1 MLRTNN
7 PNERGCVPFLPQGRG
22 VNETGR
28 NAFCLGDA
36 MSEIKSL
43 LPEELSHNCDPDSLG
58 FATTADVAALTG
70 PLGQE
75 RATNAVEF
83 GLGIETEGFN
93 VYAAGRP
100 GTGRNT
106 SVMEHATRKA
116 KSENPP
122 DDWCYVYNFRDPYRP
137 RAIHMSPGKGPE
149 FASDMDEFVKT
160 ARVEMPRAFESDN
173 YEKRKNEILDS
184 IQRKR
189 EAMLTE
195 LQKESAEL
203 GFSIEATPVGIASVP
218 LTRDGRPYTREE
230 YEALPDDIKDNV
242 KRKGAKLQE
251 STNQFVA
258 RSRTMEKEAQEK
270 LHELDTEIA
279 LFAVGHLLEDL
290 RGKYQLCEGFGNCG
304 DILDYLDCVE
314 KDIVEHLDDFR
325 SPEKRQQGVP
335 PMMAELVEPA
345 FDRYRV
351 NVFLT
356 REDLDGA
363 PVIGEGHPTYP
374 NLLGKIDYKARFGF
388 MSTDHNM
395 LKPGALHRA
404 NGGYLIVQA
413 LDVLIN
419 PFSWDGLK
427 RALRAKEAAPENLA
441 EQYGLISISTIKP
454 QPIPLDVKVIM
465 VGSPYIYYLLYY
477 LDEEFRKL
485 FKVKADFDIEM
496 ARNDEHIAQYAAFVS
511 MRCKELGLK
520 PFTKEAVAKVIDFGS
535 RLIEDKH
542 RLSTRFLEVSD
553 MVSEA
558 AYWAGKTESEFVEA
572 QHVTQA
578 LEQKEYRSRMMEDKI
593 QALIEQ
599 GTIMID
605 VEGAVAG
612 QANALSVYDLGDRSF
627 GRPSR
632 VTARVAVGRGKLLD
646 IQREAEMGGPIH
658 SKGVMILTGY
668 IEGKYATDKPIAM
681 MATLAFEQLYEEIE
695 GDSASSTEL
704 YVLLSALSGL
714 PIKQGIAV
722 TGSINQFGAVQ
733 PIGGVNAKIEG
744 FYEVCKAK
752 GLTGEQGVMIPS
764 TNVRHLMLKPE
775 VIDAVRE
782 GKFHVWPVTNVDQGI
797 EHLTGVPAGEQK
809 PDGTYPEDT
818 MHYLVDKRLRELA
831 DAAKE
836 YAVPLASP
844 APSDEHEPAANI

>member
-1 MLRTNN
+1 
-7 PNERGCVPFLPQGRG
+7 
-22 VNETGR
+22 
-28 NAFCLGDA
+28 

-43 LPEELSHNCDPDSLG
+43 FWKELSHNCDPDSLG
-58 FATTADVAALTG
+58 FTTTADVAALSG
-70 PLGQE
+70 SLGQE
-75 RATNAVEF
+75 RATSAIEF

-93 VYAAGRP
+93 IFAAGLP

-106 SVMEHATRKA
+106 SIKEHVSRKA

-149 FASDMDEFVKT
+149 FAEDMDEFIKT
-160 ARVEMPRAFESDN
+160 ARIEMPRAFESDN
-173 YEKRKNEILDS
+173 YEKRKNEILES
-184 IQRKR
+184 IQRRR
-189 EAMLTE
+189 EQMLSE

-218 LTRDGRPYTREE
+218 LTRDGRPYTRDE
-230 YEALPDDIKDNV
+230 YESLPEEVRQHIKQ
-242 KRKGAKLQE
+242 KGTKLQE
-251 STNQFVA
+251 STNQFVI
-258 RSRTMEKEAQEK
+258 RSRALEKEAQEK
-270 LHELDTEIA
+270 LHELDSEIA

-290 RGKYQLCEGFGNCG
+290 RAKYKICEGFGNCD

-314 KDIVEHLDDFR
+314 KDIVERLDDFR

-335 PMMAELVEPA
+335 PVVAELAEPA

-356 REDLDGA
+356 RQDHEGA
-363 PVIGEGHPTYP
+363 PVVREINPTYQ

-404 NGGYLIVQA
+404 NGGYLILQA

-419 PFSWDGLK
+419 PFSWECLK

-441 EQYGLISISTIKP
+441 DQYGLVSIATIKP
-454 QPIPLDVKVIM
+454 QPIPLEVKVIL
-465 VGSPYIYYLLYY
+465 VGSPHIYYLLYY
-477 LDEEFRKL
+477 LDDEFRKL

-496 ARNDEHIAQYAAFVS
+496 ERDEKHTAQYAAFIS
-511 MRCKELGLK
+511 RRCNELGLK
-520 PFTKEAVAKVIDFGS
+520 PFTNEAVAKIIDFGS

-553 MVSEA
+553 IVSEA
-558 AYWAGKTESEFVEA
+558 AYWANKDNSDIVGK

-578 LEQKEYRSRMMEDKI
+578 LEQKEYRSRMIEDKI
-593 QALIEQ
+593 QALIEE
-599 GTIMID
+599 GTIIID
-605 VEGAVAG
+605 VDGKTTG
-612 QANALSVYDLGDRSF
+612 QANALSVYDLGERSF

-632 VTARVAVGRGKLLD
+632 ITARVAVGRGKLFD
-646 IQREAEMGGPIH
+646 IQREADMGGPIH

-668 IEGKYATDKPIAM
+668 LEGKYATDKPISM
-681 MATLAFEQLYEEIE
+681 TATLAFEQLYEEIE

-722 TGSINQFGAVQ
+722 TGSINQFGQIQ

-744 FYEVCKAK
+744 FFEVCKAK

-775 VIDAVRE
+775 LVDAVRT
-782 GKFHVWPVTNVDQGI
+782 GKFHVWSVENVDEGI
-797 EHLTGVPAGEQK
+797 ELLTGIAAGELK
-809 PDGTYPEDT
+809 PDGTYPQAT
-818 MHYLVDKRLRELA
+818 VHYLVDQRLRALA
-831 DAAKE
+831 EAARQ
-836 YAVPLASP
+836 YAGVPA
-844 APSDEHEPAANI
+844 APTTSNEKEPASNI